1 MGRYFVLFTIL
12 SMFLS
17 FPGDAGALP
26 DVTINFDDVI
36 ATGSFITEGPLRDQ
50 YGNLGVHFRG
60 LGIND
65 GGARLNA
72 EIVNLGIAA
81 YSSPNFLAFNR
92 SAVYTGGGTAQWPE
106 FIVFDDLWKTVSIH
120 VSSTS
125 GLDHFIL
132 RAYDSSGQ
140 LVDEET
146 VDSTGWVP
154 ITVEWSLGIRQV
166 ELTRLENGSTTFAA
180 DSLELTARVVPEP
193 GTLLLLGLGLF
204 GIGIAARRR
213 P

>member
-12 SMFLS
+12 SMFLFS
-17 FPGDAGALP
+17 PGDAGALP

-36 ATGSFITEGPLRDQ
+36 VTGNFITEGPLRDQ

-60 LGIND
+60 LGIDD

-72 EIVNLGIAA
+72 MAAQFGIAA
-81 YSSPNFLAFNR
+81 YNSPNFLAFNR
-92 SAVYTGGGTAQWPE
+92 NAAYAGGGTAQWPE
-106 FIVFDDLWKTVSIH
+106 FIVFDDLWKTVTIH
-120 VSSTS
+120 VSGTS

-132 RAYDSSGQ
+132 RAYDSGGK
-140 LVDEET
+140 LVDEEN

-166 ELTRLENGSTTFAA
+166 ELTRLENGSVTFAA
-180 DSLELTARVVPEP
+180 DSLELTTRVVPEP

-204 GIGIAARRR
+204 GIGISTRRR